1 MIVRHDGNNVQLI
14 TQPDHARLAGTIMER
29 TVALMAHPRREVI
42 LRAIAAHDNGWAEF
56 DAAPTVDPSTGNVVD
71 FVHVPVGVRQT
82 AVPRSAAL
90 LAEDPWAAALV
101 AQHALTVYDRFR
113 SEAEWARYFAELTT
127 TRGELLQI
135 SGMSL
140 EDLVPD
146 YKYLRLGDLIS
157 LAFCTGSTDELRFS
171 EWTVK
176 LTGSRVVVTPN
187 VFGGAEIPI
196 EIAAREIR
204 SRQFKSDAE
213 LRGALSEATTT
224 MVQGV
229 VAGKS
234 R

>member
-1 MIVRHDGNNVQLI
+1 MIVRYDGDRVRLI

-29 TVALMAHPRREVI
+29 EVSLMDHPRREVI

-56 DAAPTVDPSTGNVVD
+56 DAAPTVDSATGEVVD

-90 LAEDPWAAALV
+90 LANDPWAAALV

-113 SEAEWARYFAELTT
+113 SDAEWARYFADLTT
-127 TRGELLQI
+127 TRSELLRV

-140 EDLVPD
+140 EDLVAD

-157 LAFCTGSTDELRFS
+157 LAFCTGSTDELRFG

-176 LTGSRVVVTPN
+176 LYCSRVVVTPH

-196 EIAAREIR
+196 EVAAREIPQR
-204 SRQFKSDAE
+204 KFQSDAD
-213 LRGALSEATTT
+213 LRDALRAATKTT
-224 MVQGV
+224 IHGD
-229 VAGKS
+229 VAGKP
-234 R
+234 